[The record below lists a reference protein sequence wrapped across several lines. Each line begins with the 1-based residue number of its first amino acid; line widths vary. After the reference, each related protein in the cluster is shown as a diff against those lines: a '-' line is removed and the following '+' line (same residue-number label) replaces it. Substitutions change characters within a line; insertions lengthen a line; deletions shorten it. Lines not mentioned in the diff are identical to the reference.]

1 MPDWK
6 LWREMA
12 EGALRS
18 AEYLFDKEHSSKF
31 FRSAIS
37 RYYYASFQAATSF
50 LLYSG
55 LTPPQGEEGWSHTS
69 TPRLLAENLAKR
81 MDRRMA
87 ISLSECLHDLY
98 NLRIFADYQSDA
110 LTDRHRDKVREA
122 AKKAKFVIRLV
133 FSELE

>member
-12 EGALRS
+12 EGSLRS
-18 AEYLFDKEHSSKF
+18 ADCLFEIEPSSKF

-55 LTPPQGEEGWSHTS
+55 LTPPDGDEGWSHMS
-69 TPRLLAENLAKR
+69 TPRLLGENSAKILDNRLAKS
-81 MDRRMA
+81 
-87 ISLSECLHDLY
+87 ISANLHDLY
-98 NLRIFADYQSDA
+98 NLRLLADYRSEA
-110 LTDRHRDKVREA
+110 LAERDENKVREA
-122 AKKAKFVIRLV
+122 AKKAKFIIREI
-133 FSELE
+133 FSVLE